1 MDKLDF
7 EAALGLFGIVGILF
21 YIVLTV
27 VQYLL

>member
-7 EAALGLFGIVGILF
+7 EAALGFFGIAGLLF